1 MERISYRIHKNID
14 FLVYK
19 EGENPIKSIFCE
31 RNGHHASVWRNG
43 RYGSACMETEGDEP
57 YRFDIL
63 IDKAFQNLDVGNNR
77 KKAYMVPV
85 KNQIPFIGLDY
96 KVQSYKEEVEE
107 AYHEIITAIRCEV
120 YLEIRGT
127 IVQKKIWFG
136 ESENLFTDYTGV
148 FLSFTLQDKENRLL
162 TVSETMKL
170 NQISNLKNRVHKAEQ
185 ELIKKREMG
194 VGLIEKGTRECIL
207 HPEVSAMLVHESLGH
222 ALEADIAEGSFGIGI
237 REQNICDENINIID
251 FAHHAFGK
259 KAPVAMFVDDEGST
273 CRDVHLI
280 KNGKIGDYSYMNNR
294 EFAEKYFHNNCTGNA
309 RAHYYKDIPM
319 IRMRNTALLP
329 GSMDVSEMFSSIEDG
344 YYLRKVENG
353 QADTGGRYTFRLIS
367 GYRIKNGRL
376 LYPVGGNTVIGNIT
390 GFLKGITALS
400 SQFEW
405 LDDRICSKKQLV
417 PVAMGGP
424 YVYCS
429 MYIL

>member
-1 MERISYRIHKNID
+1 
-14 FLVYK
+14 
-19 EGENPIKSIFCE
+19 
-31 RNGHHASVWRNG
+31 
-43 RYGSACMETEGDEP
+43 
-57 YRFDIL
+57 
-63 IDKAFQNLDVGNNR
+63 
-77 KKAYMVPV
+77 
-85 KNQIPFIGLDY
+85 
-96 KVQSYKEEVEE
+96 
-107 AYHEIITAIRCEV
+107 
-120 YLEIRGT
+120 
-127 IVQKKIWFG
+127 
-136 ESENLFTDYTGV
+136 
-148 FLSFTLQDKENRLL
+148 
-162 TVSETMKL
+162 
-170 NQISNLKNRVHKAEQ
+170 
-185 ELIKKREMG
+185 
-194 VGLIEKGTRECIL
+194 
-207 HPEVSAMLVHESLGH
+207 
-222 ALEADIAEGSFGIGI
+222 
-237 REQNICDENINIID
+237 
-251 FAHHAFGK
+251 
-259 KAPVAMFVDDEGST
+259 MFVDDEGST

-294 EFAEKYFHNNCTGNA
+294 EFAKKYFHNNCTGNA

-376 LYPVGGNTVIGNIT
+376 LYPVGGSTVIGNIT
-390 GFLKGITALS
+390 GFLKSITALS